1 MQISAWQKYQT
12 LSCLV
17 IDDWLWFDS
26 SCDLAVSARGRS
38 PEENLK
44 YSSHWNE
51 TKEQTPFPNV
61 IFPPYPQ
68 SISTLR
74 PVLLGP
80 RDSQGEMEA
89 DPWAAFGP
97 RNNGPKVH
105 VSGRGDGDVARL
117 CSPPPARQGSLPLGS
132 FRSSLAGGTT
142 LLRSGQ
148 ALTDTLGQRI
158 RFIYSLI
165 CLFTFFS
172 YFVLLGSYLSS
183 RNRVMSIFYVS

>member
-44 YSSHWNE
+44 YSSLWNE

-61 IFPPYPQ
+61 ISPPYPQ

-97 RNNGPKVH
+97 WNNGPKVH

-117 CSPPPARQGSLPLGS
+117 CSLPPARQGSLPLGS
-132 FRSSLAGGTT
+132 FRSSLWQEGPHSSEVDRHLQT
-142 LLRSGQ
+142 LSGN
-148 ALTDTLGQRI
+148 A
-158 RFIYSLI
+158 
-165 CLFTFFS
+165 
-172 YFVLLGSYLSS
+172 FVLFIHLFVCLPSFHTSSFWVHIYLHEI
-183 RNRVMSIFYVS
+183 V

>member
-1 MQISAWQKYQT
+1 MFSNRWLVMIRLQLWPGRLCARQKPRGKPEIFIALKRNKRTDVIS
-12 LSCLV
+12 
-17 IDDWLWFDS
+17 
-26 SCDLAVSARGRS
+26 
-38 PEENLK
+38 
-44 YSSHWNE
+44 
-51 TKEQTPFPNV
+51 
-61 IFPPYPQ
+61 PPYPQ

-132 FRSSLAGGTT
+132 FRSSLWQEGPHSSEVDRHLQT
-142 LLRSGQ
+142 LSGN
-148 ALTDTLGQRI
+148 A
-158 RFIYSLI
+158 
-165 CLFTFFS
+165 
-172 YFVLLGSYLSS
+172 FVLFIHLFVCLPSFHTSSFWVHIYLHEI
-183 RNRVMSIFYVS
+183 V